1 MLYSIMKMMM
11 FAMITTALS
20 LETRDNQQ
28 PTSDMSSP
36 ITSVAIRDIES
47 LTLHSGVMTT
57 GVRSAPIPQ
66 LYCSGMYCDMEATT
80 IRCVNAGWDGNDVQ
94 WTCISELDPS
104 IKFGDLNVQCEGY
117 KYPDDP
123 NILIGSCGLKY
134 SLVSTGRPRVKPLPI
149 ETGICDINDE
159 PINGGDEPINGGVL
173 ILILIIFIM
182 TCICGGDSES
192 TRDRDSSP
200 GLLTGLAAGFVLAGL
215 SDNGGGGSSYND
227 SWSSSV
233 STGYASTSRR

>member
-20 LETRDNQQ
+20 LETRDNQQPTSDNQQ

-159 PINGGDEPINGGVL
+159 PINGGVF